1 MDPKTEAFEKKI
13 DDTIAKFLPQDK
25 QEKNRTNAW
34 LGTVAATFATGFYTY
49 LIDWNQI
56 ARTGAHLFGA
66 MAIPAGG
73 AFASSVV
80 LNGIEDITNFGINM
94 YNKKHPENK
103 KEPFEINPKVKNAI
117 KLLSTAAVGIA
128 YAYGTLGTEAVQF
141 NNSGIF
147 QWWQYAADIGG
158 AAIGTAAFHK
168 LDLVETTASGL
179 EKIRIAS
186 KAITKPIN
194 AIEDKLKGNNKDK
207 STPVKSPLEVE
218 EINISP
224 NVENIKQSEAPA
236 WDLSQ
241 YIENSTVEN
250 PKAQPTTIDNNS
262 SSDDTKIIDDE
273 INI

>member
-25 QEKNRTNAW
+25 QEKNRANAW

-80 LNGIEDITNFGINM
+80 LNGIEDITNFGINK

-207 STPVKSPLEVE
+207 STPVKSPLKVE

-224 NVENIKQSEAPA
+224 NIENIKQSEAPA

-241 YIENSTVEN
+241 YSENSTIKKT
-250 PKAQPTTIDNNS
+250 KAQPTTIENNS
-262 SSDDTKIIDDE
+262 PSDDTKNIDDE

>member
-1 MDPKTEAFEKKI
+1 MDPKTEAIEKKI

-25 QEKNRTNAW
+25 QGKDRTNAW

-49 LIDWNQI
+49 LIDWNPI
-56 ARTGAHLFGA
+56 VRTGAHLFGA

-80 LNGIEDITNFGINM
+80 LRGIEDITNFGINM
-94 YNKKHPENK
+94 YNKKHPENH

-128 YAYGTLGTEAVQF
+128 YAYGTLGTEATQF
-141 NNSGIF
+141 SNSGLF

-158 AAIGTAAFHK
+158 AALGTAAFHK
-168 LDLVETTASGL
+168 LDVVETTASGL
-179 EKIRIAS
+179 EKIRIAA

-218 EINISP
+218 EIAVNPEFENLKQPESP
-224 NVENIKQSEAPA
+224 T

-241 YIENSTVEN
+241 YKESANIENVQKQSTKVETKTQSN
-250 PKAQPTTIDNNS
+250 DNQS
-262 SSDDTKIIDDE
+262 IDDE

>member
-1 MDPKTEAFEKKI
+1 MKKKI

-25 QEKNRTNAW
+25 QGKDRTNAW

-49 LIDWNQI
+49 LIDWNPI
-56 ARTGAHLFGA
+56 VRTGAHLFGA

-80 LNGIEDITNFGINM
+80 LRGIEDITNFGINM
-94 YNKKHPENK
+94 YNKKHPENH

-128 YAYGTLGTEAVQF
+128 YAYGTLGTEATQF
-141 NNSGIF
+141 SNSGLF

-158 AAIGTAAFHK
+158 AALGTAAFHK
-168 LDLVETTASGL
+168 LDVVETTASGL
-179 EKIRIAS
+179 EKIRIAA

-218 EINISP
+218 EIAVNPEFENLKQPESP
-224 NVENIKQSEAPA
+224 T

-241 YIENSTVEN
+241 YKESANIENVQKQSTKVETKTQSN
-250 PKAQPTTIDNNS
+250 DNQS
-262 SSDDTKIIDDE
+262 IDDE

>member
-25 QEKNRTNAW
+25 QEKNRANAW

-128 YAYGTLGTEAVQF
+128 YAYGTLGIEAVQF

-241 YIENSTVEN
+241 YSENSTIEKT
-250 PKAQPTTIDNNS
+250 KAQPTTIENNS
-262 SSDDTKIIDDE
+262 PSDDTKNIDDE

>member
-1 MDPKTEAFEKKI
+1 MDQKTEAIEKKI

-25 QEKNRTNAW
+25 QGKDRTNAW

-49 LIDWNQI
+49 LIDWNPI
-56 ARTGAHLFGA
+56 VRTGAHLFGA

-80 LNGIEDITNFGINM
+80 LRGIEDITNFGINM
-94 YNKKHPENK
+94 YNKKHPENH

-128 YAYGTLGTEAVQF
+128 YAYGTLGTEATQF
-141 NNSGIF
+141 SNSGLF

-158 AAIGTAAFHK
+158 AALGTAAFHK
-168 LDLVETTASGL
+168 LDVVETTASGL
-179 EKIRIAS
+179 EKIRIAA

-207 STPVKSPLEVE
+207 STPVKSPIEVE
-218 EINISP
+218 EIAVNPEFENLKQPESP
-224 NVENIKQSEAPA
+224 T

-241 YIENSTVEN
+241 YKESANIENVQKQSTKVETKTQSN
-250 PKAQPTTIDNNS
+250 DNQS
-262 SSDDTKIIDDE
+262 IDDE

>member
-1 MDPKTEAFEKKI
+1 MDQKTEAFEKKI

-25 QEKNRTNAW
+25 QGKNRTNAW
-34 LGTVAATFATGFYTY
+34 IATCAATVATGLYTY
-49 LIDWNQI
+49 LVDWNPVV
-56 ARTGAHLFGA
+56 RTGAHLLGA

-80 LNGIEDITNFGINM
+80 LRGIEDITNFGINM
-94 YNKKHPENK
+94 YNKKHPENH

-117 KLLSTAAVGIA
+117 KLISTAAVGIA
-128 YAYGTLGTEAVQF
+128 YTYGTLGTEVTQF

-158 AAIGTAAFHK
+158 AALGTAAFHK
-168 LDLVETTASGL
+168 LDVVETTASGL
-179 EKIRIAS
+179 EKIRIAA

-194 AIEDKLKGNNKDK
+194 ALEDKLKGNNKEK
-207 STPVKSPLEVE
+207 TTPVKSPLEVE
-218 EINISP
+218 EININP
-224 NVENIKQSEAPA
+224 DVKNLKQPESPA

-241 YIENSTVEN
+241 HKESSNIENTQKQSSTIE
-250 PKAQPTTIDNNS
+250 
-262 SSDDTKIIDDE
+262 TKPHSNDGQNIDDE

>member
-1 MDPKTEAFEKKI
+1 MDPKTESIEKKI

-25 QEKNRTNAW
+25 QGINRTNAW

-49 LIDWNQI
+49 LIDWNPVV
-56 ARTGAHLFGA
+56 RTGAHLLGA

-80 LNGIEDITNFGINM
+80 LRGIEDVTNFGINM
-94 YNKKHPENK
+94 YNKKHPENH

-128 YAYGTLGTEAVQF
+128 YTYGTLGTEATQF
-141 NNSGIF
+141 SNSGIF

-158 AAIGTAAFHK
+158 AALGTAAFHK

-179 EKIRIAS
+179 EKIRIAA

-207 STPVKSPLEVE
+207 SAPVKSPLEVE
-218 EINISP
+218 EIVINPEI
-224 NVENIKQSEAPA
+224 ENLKQPESPA

-241 YIENSTVEN
+241 YKESTNIENVPKLSTKVE
-250 PKAQPTTIDNNS
+250 
-262 SSDDTKIIDDE
+262 TKTQSNDSPSIDDE